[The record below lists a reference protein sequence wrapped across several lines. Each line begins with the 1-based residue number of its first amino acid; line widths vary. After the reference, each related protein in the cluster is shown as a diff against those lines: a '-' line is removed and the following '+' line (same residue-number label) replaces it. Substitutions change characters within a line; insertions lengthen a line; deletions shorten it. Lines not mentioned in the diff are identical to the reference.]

1 MTSELL
7 YMIVGLG
14 LFSIGLL
21 GVVIAGHVMRKI
33 LALNVMGV
41 GIFMFLIALAKKSE
55 SVFDPVP
62 HAMVL
67 TGIVIAVAGTA
78 LGLNLMVRIHNIDE
92 TERERTGQ
100 ERTGQES
107 AKPEKIEL

>member
-7 YMIVGLG
+7 YSITGLA
-14 LFSIGLL
+14 LFTIGLL
-21 GVVIAGHVMRKI
+21 GIVLAGHVMRKV

-41 GIFMFLIALAKKSE
+41 GIFMFLVAFAKQSA
-55 SVFDPVP
+55 SAADPVP

-78 LGLNLMVRIHNIDE
+78 LALNLMVRLHDMNQP
-92 TERERTGQ
+92 G
-100 ERTGQES
+100 
-107 AKPEKIEL
+107 PEKPL

>member
-7 YMIVGLG
+7 YSITGLV
-14 LFSIGLL
+14 LFAIGLL
-21 GVVIAGHVMRKI
+21 GVVLAGHVMRKV

-41 GIFMFLIALAKKSE
+41 GIFMFLVAFATQSA
-55 SVFDPVP
+55 STVDPVP

-78 LGLNLMVRIHNIDE
+78 LALNLMVRLHDMNQSVP
-92 TERERTGQ
+92 ER
-100 ERTGQES
+100 
-107 AKPEKIEL
+107 PL